1 MPAHLSVQFADAI
14 HPPAAMDRKIGH
26 VEGFRTVSYVLSS
39 HREQILNRN
48 GEFILRK
55 MAEILTYEIGIEAI
69 KSGTD
74 RGMRSKDISSSRDA
88 QGEIEW
94 LLVILHVGAG
104 PFERSKRRVS
114 FIEMTYLRLQ
124 S

>member
-14 HPPAAMDRKIGH
+14 HPPAATDRKIGH
-26 VEGFRTVSYVLSS
+26 VEGFRTVSRVLSS

-48 GEFILRK
+48 GEFIMRK